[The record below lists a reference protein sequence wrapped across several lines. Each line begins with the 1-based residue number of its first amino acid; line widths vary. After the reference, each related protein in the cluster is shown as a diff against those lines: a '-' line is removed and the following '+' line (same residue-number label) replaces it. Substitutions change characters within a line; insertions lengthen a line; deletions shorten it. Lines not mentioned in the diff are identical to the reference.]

1 MILARKVILDIKES
15 VVHKEIKE
23 ILVHKEVQVYK
34 DLTDL
39 HQIGI
44 S

>member
-1 MILARKVILDIKES
+1 LVHKVILDIKES
-15 VVHKEIKE
+15 VAHKEIKG